1 MSIAKSLRKA
11 NYLSLGAE
19 GLAKFLNKM
28 RENQREE
35 EIAKTSADTYKKL
48 KELFA
53 PEPQFEEPQTNSI
66 SVLSKEGIN
75 QEIPIEEPSI
85 QIMPDYISPQQQMS
99 QSRNLLADYLNKISS
114 IKGVDPERV
123 SKEFSL
129 MQAREN
135 LLKPKQKKYEV
146 KQLDPTK
153 RTVKI
158 DEEGNIITVSEP
170 VPEQKQKKAT
180 KVGEYVG
187 TDGYKRFVF
196 LNPDGSLQEVRASS
210 RTRYEGGGD
219 NKTKDIGL
227 PSIGDIMNMINYKTD
242 ENGNVVQRT
251 PEEIAKYRTVG
262 LNMAKKMLKSD
273 AFNWHN
279 TEILG
284 KWGREDLSF
293 EDYNYEIKQ
302 SLLRGEITPEA
313 AEELIAFNSYRTAIL
328 GLQDTEPFYKDKLFN
343 NEKKSKGKK

>member
-1 MSIAKSLRKA
+1 MSIAKALRKA

-35 EIAKTSADTYKKL
+35 EIAKTSAETYKKL

-53 PEPQFEEPQTNSI
+53 PEPQWEEPQTNSI

-85 QIMPDYISPQQQMS
+85 QIMPDYISPQQQIS
-99 QSRNLLADYLNKISS
+99 QSRNILADYLDKISS

-135 LLKPKQKKYEV
+135 LLKPQQKKYEV

-158 DEEGNIITVSEP
+158 DEEGNIISVYEP
-170 VPEQKQKKAT
+170 VPKHKNVT

-196 LNPDGSLQEVRASS
+196 LNPDGSLQEVRANS
-210 RTRYEGGGD
+210 RTRYESDGY

-227 PSIGDIMNMINYKTD
+227 PSIGDIMNMINYKKD
-242 ENGNVVQRT
+242 EYGNVVQRT
-251 PEEIAKYRTVG
+251 PKEIAIYRKIG
-262 LNMAKKMLKSD
+262 LNMAKSGLNSE

-284 KWGREDLSF
+284 KWGREDLAF
-293 EDYNYEIKQ
+293 EDYNYEIRQ
-302 SLLRGEITPEA
+302 SLDRGEITPEA
-313 AEELIAFNSYRTAIL
+313 AEELIAFNIYRTAIL
-328 GLQDTEPFYKDKLFN
+328 GLQDAEPFYKDKLFN
-343 NEKKSKGKK
+343 NDKKSKGKK